1 MYHKYPNFT
10 LLFGVGVLFLGQL
23 LVSMFGAEGKKYFYS
38 ILIAG
43 RTLEGTGA

>member
-10 LLFGVGVLFLGQL
+10 LLFGACVLFIGQM
-23 LVSMFGAEGKKYFYS
+23 LVSMFGSEGKPFYFS

-43 RTLEGTGA
+43 RTF